1 MKDHK
6 SVLGW
11 REWVCLPHLHI
22 DAIKAKVDTG
32 AKTSALHAYFI
43 HPYLRADGE
52 TWLRFGIHPL
62 QRSVELAV
70 ECHAKLVDQRNVTDS
85 GGHREMRYVIETPL
99 MVGAKTFRSQLTL
112 TDRENMRFRM
122 LLGRNALRR
131 RFLVDAEKS
140 YLLGEDPAKVY
151 PLTSRVNEK

>member
-1 MKDHK
+1 
-6 SVLGW
+6 
-11 REWVCLPHLHI
+11 
-22 DAIKAKVDTG
+22 
-32 AKTSALHAYFI
+32 
-43 HPYLRADGE
+43 
-52 TWLRFGIHPL
+52 
-62 QRSVELAV
+62 
-70 ECHAKLVDQRNVTDS
+70 
-85 GGHREMRYVIETPL
+85 MRYVIETAM

-140 YLLGEDPAKVY
+140 YLLGEDPAEVY